1 MPELRTLYLY
11 LTEGCNLLCR
21 HCWLAPRLD
30 DTGTERR
37 TLDPDLVGRI
47 LDAAVPLGLRA
58 VKLTGGEPF
67 LHPRV
72 AEVLDQ
78 VRARDLRLLV
88 ETNGTRLTRRLAEGV
103 GACRLPFASV
113 SVDGATTA
121 SHEHVRGVAGSF
133 EGALAGL
140 RLLAAAG
147 VKTQVIMSLMRHNL
161 DEVEDVIGLAES
173 VGARSVK
180 FNVVQ
185 PAERGAQLHRSG
197 AAPSVGE
204 LVELGRRVETE
215 VARRTRLRL
224 IFSYPMAFKGLR
236 HMFDE
241 EDGVGC
247 SACGVLDILG
257 VLPDGSYALCGVGRT
272 VGDLVFGHAA
282 TDDLGRLWRE
292 HPILQSLRE
301 GLPERLEGVC
311 SRCLMRHRCKGACLA
326 QNYYSTR
333 SLWAPYW
340 FCREAEEAGIFPASR
355 LA

>member
-30 DTGTERR
+30 ATGTERR
-37 TLDPDLVGRI
+37 TLEPDLVARV

-67 LHPRV
+67 LHPRI
-72 AEVLDQ
+72 AEVLDL
-78 VRARDLRLLV
+78 VRSRDLRLLV
-88 ETNGTRLTRRLAEGV
+88 ETNGTRLSRRLAESV

-113 SVDGATTA
+113 SLDGATAA

-161 DEVEDVIGLAES
+161 DEVEGVVRLAES

-197 AAPSVGE
+197 AAPSVAE
-204 LVELGRRVETE
+204 LVELGRRVETDL
-215 VARRTRLRL
+215 APRTRLRL

-282 TDDLGRLWRE
+282 TDDLGALWRE